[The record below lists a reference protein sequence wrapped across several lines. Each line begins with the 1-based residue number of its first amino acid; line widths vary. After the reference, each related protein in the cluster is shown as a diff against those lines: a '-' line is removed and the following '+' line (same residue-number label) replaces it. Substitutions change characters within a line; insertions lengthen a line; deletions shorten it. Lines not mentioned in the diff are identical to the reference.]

1 MSSCTE
7 CHGAEGSHHVSS
19 DCPRFKN
26 KIMPS
31 NDVHSEELRKI
42 SDARIDALVASDIPK
57 EYRGKIAQFLG
68 ESLSD
73 YKSYTANEA
82 KQAVLDEYDYI
93 RENADMENSLGYFLS
108 DRIQSLNKEELL
120 SNTPKQ
126 KGEE

>member
-1 MSSCTE
+1 MLQT
-7 CHGAEGSHHVSS
+7 GATL
-19 DCPRFKN
+19 
-26 KIMPS
+26 MPS

-73 YKSYTANEA
+73 YKSYTANAA